1 MGLLKRNSPPYDTF
15 LFRSAARPE
24 EKALDVRLR
33 LKGKAA
39 VDLADYQRAYA
50 ETNGHAVELEHLAAH
65 ILAAF
70 IDADRGFQAWR
81 RSNPAPG
88 ARS

>member
-1 MGLLKRNSPPYDTF
+1 M
-15 LFRSAARPE
+15 ARPPAPPLALAKIDLE
-24 EKALDVRLR
+24 EKSLEVRLR

-39 VDLADYQRAYA
+39 VDLADYQRAYQA
-50 ETNGHAVELEHLAAH
+50 ANGQAVDPEPLVLH

-81 RSNPAPG
+81 KANPG
-88 ARS
+88 A

>member
-1 MGLLKRNSPPYDTF
+1 V
-15 LFRSAARPE
+15 ARETKTTLALPKIDLE

-50 ETNGHAVELEHLAAH
+50 ETNGHAVELDHLAAH

-81 RSNPAPG
+81 KAKPALEHSP
-88 ARS
+88 ASMNRK

>member
-1 MGLLKRNSPPYDTF
+1 M
-15 LFRSAARPE
+15 ARPPAPPLALAKIDLE
-24 EKALDVRLR
+24 EKSLEVRLR

-39 VDLADYQRAYA
+39 VDLADYQRAYQA
-50 ETNGHAVELEHLAAH
+50 ANGQAVEAEPLVLH

-81 RSNPAPG
+81 KANPAG
-88 ARS
+88 T

>member
-1 MGLLKRNSPPYDTF
+1 M
-15 LFRSAARPE
+15 ARETKTTLALPKIDLE

-50 ETNGHAVELEHLAAH
+50 ETNGHAVELDHLAAH

-81 RSNPAPG
+81 RSNPAAG
-88 ARS
+88 AKA

>member
-1 MGLLKRNSPPYDTF
+1 M
-15 LFRSAARPE
+15 ARPPAPPLALAKIDLE
-24 EKALDVRLR
+24 EKSLEVRLR

-39 VDLADYQRAYA
+39 VDLADYQRAYQA
-50 ETNGHAVELEHLAAH
+50 ANGQAVEAEPLVLH

-81 RSNPAPG
+81 KANPA
-88 ARS
+88 ST